1 MSARRQLLAD
11 GALVAVTF
19 IWGSTFVL
27 VKDLIGQVPPMFM
40 LTIRFAIA
48 AFALMLMVTFAR
60 RWAGFS
66 MRELGWGVDLGI
78 AIGLGYAFQT
88 VGLQYTTA
96 SNAGFITG
104 LQVVIAP
111 VLGIMLMRQMPSRWA
126 LLGIVMATLG
136 LGMLS
141 LRIDEGIKLN
151 PGDTIVL
158 ACAIAFG
165 VQIAMLGHVARRYDP
180 LRLVLVEIVVAGII
194 NGAGSML
201 LESPPAAIGPDIW
214 VGVAFLGIMATAI
227 GFWVQAN
234 AQAYTTVVHAALII
248 TLEPVFAAVFGFWL
262 QGDRLGA
269 VALGG
274 AALIVSGMLV
284 AELAPYVTGR
294 AAKQKRDR
302 ATASGN
308 REFEPL

>member
-1 MSARRQLLAD
+1 LLAD
-11 GALVAVTF
+11 GALVVVTF

-48 AFALMLMVTFAR
+48 ALALTLFVTIAR
-60 RWAGFS
+60 RWAGFCL
-66 MRELGWGVDLGI
+66 RELAWGAGLGI
-78 AIGLGYAFQT
+78 TIGLGYAFQT

-111 VLGIMLMRQMPSRWA
+111 VLAIVLLRQMPSRWA
-126 LLGIVMATLG
+126 IVGIVMATVG

-151 PGDTIVL
+151 PGDALVFL
-158 ACAIAFG
+158 CAIAFG
-165 VQIAMLGHVARRYDP
+165 AQIAMLGHAAHRYDP
-180 LRLVLVEIVVAGII
+180 MRLALVQIVVAGVI

-201 LESPPAAIGPDIW
+201 LENPPAAIGPEIW
-214 VGVAFLGIMATAI
+214 VGIAFLGIMATAV
-227 GFWVQAN
+227 GFGVQAF
-234 AQAYTTVVHAALII
+234 AQGYTTVVHAALII
-248 TLEPVFAAVFGFWL
+248 TLEPVFAAIFGFWL

-269 VALGG
+269 VALAG
-274 AALIVSGMLV
+274 AALIVGGMLV
-284 AELAPYVTGR
+284 AELAPYVAGR
-294 AAKQKRDR
+294 GKAQA
-302 ATASGN
+302 
-308 REFEPL
+308 REMAPVSAERRLEPS

>member
-1 MSARRQLLAD
+1 LAD
-11 GALVAVTF
+11 GALVIVTF

-27 VKDLIGQVPPMFM
+27 VKDLVGQIPPMFM
-40 LTIRFAIA
+40 LTMRFAIA
-48 AFALMLMVTFAR
+48 ALALMLIVTVAR

-66 MRELGWGVDLGI
+66 MRELGWGVGLGI

-111 VLGIMLMRQMPSRWA
+111 VLAILLLRQMPSRWA
-126 LLGIVMATLG
+126 ILGIVMATVGLG
-136 LGMLS
+136 LLS
-141 LRIDEGIKLN
+141 LRIDEGVMLN
-151 PGDTIVL
+151 AGDALVL
-158 ACAIAFG
+158 MCAIAFG
-165 VQIAMLGHVARRYDP
+165 VQIAMLGHVASRYDP

-201 LESPPAAIGPDIW
+201 LESPPAVIGPDIW
-214 VGVAFLGIMATAI
+214 VGIAFLGIMATAV

-234 AQAYTTVVHAALII
+234 AQGHTTVVHAALII
-248 TLEPVFAAVFGFWL
+248 TLEPVFAAIFGFWL

-269 VALGG
+269 VAVAG
-274 AALIVSGMLV
+274 AALIVGGMLV
-284 AELAPYVTGR
+284 AELGPYVTGR
-294 AAKQKRDR
+294 ARMQKHEQ
-302 ATASGN
+302 ATPSSK
-308 REFEPL
+308 RELKPL